1 MSTNNPLWSLFL
13 ESSCSSASVFFK
25 LHLSTR
31 SYFHSPTPW
40 TNPNSNISRKVARLL
55 DSFKPGSTSYCPF
68 PNEED
73 TGNLTPGTPA
83 SPQNNENNEDARLV
97 RPSEVATSNIIIQE
111 QDTSTTLENSDLAT
125 SSEETMRRRLYL
137 NVGRPRPFY
146 RVSSSPASPSSS
158 PEIQSFGEQ
167 NSVFPLQGNLINR
180 PNKVSDY
187 ILLLYILE
195 RFAVQQQ
202 IEITFLIDQDS
213 SDSSRTCQK
222 LFCIKIRPRESFGNC
237 QEWGTF
243 LTTSTV
249 NKVLSSH
256 LPVYRV

>member
-73 TGNLTPGTPA
+73 NSNLSQGTARPQSNEETNPRPA
-83 SPQNNENNEDARLV
+83 LV
-97 RPSEVATSNIIIQE
+97 RPSDVSVTPTSNINIQE
-111 QDTSTTLENSDLAT
+111 NVTSTLENQDRAT
-125 SSEETMRRRLYL
+125 SSEEEMRRRLYL

-146 RVSSSPASPSSS
+146 RVPSASSS
-158 PEIQSFGEQ
+158 PETQSFAEQ
-167 NSVFPLQGNLINR
+167 NSVFRHQSNPINKT
-180 PNKVSDY
+180 KVS
-187 ILLLYILE
+187 
-195 RFAVQQQ
+195 
-202 IEITFLIDQDS
+202 
-213 SDSSRTCQK
+213 SRR
-222 LFCIKIRPRESFGNC
+222 IKM
-237 QEWGTF
+237 T
-243 LTTSTV
+243 
-249 NKVLSSH
+249 
-256 LPVYRV
+256 

>member
-73 TGNLTPGTPA
+73 TGNLPPGTPA
-83 SPQNNENNEDARLV
+83 RPQSNENNEEPHPRLV
-97 RPSEVATSNIIIQE
+97 RPSDVSTISQE
-111 QDTSTTLENSDLAT
+111 QDTSSTLENSDQRAT

-146 RVSSSPASPSSS
+146 RVSSSPTSPSPS
-158 PEIQSFGEQ
+158 PEIQSFVEQ
-167 NSVFPLQGNLINR
+167 NSVFRQQQSNLINR

-187 ILLLYILE
+187 IL
-195 RFAVQQQ
+195 
-202 IEITFLIDQDS
+202 FL
-213 SDSSRTCQK
+213 
-222 LFCIKIRPRESFGNC
+222 
-237 QEWGTF
+237 
-243 LTTSTV
+243 
-249 NKVLSSH
+249 
-256 LPVYRV
+256 

>member
-73 TGNLTPGTPA
+73 GGNLTPGTP
-83 SPQNNENNEDARLV
+83 SPQSNENNEESHPRLV
-97 RPSEVATSNIIIQE
+97 RPSDVSTTQPTGNNITSQE
-111 QDTSTTLENSDLAT
+111 HDTSTLENPDRAAT
-125 SSEETMRRRLYL
+125 SSSEETMRRRLYL

-158 PEIQSFGEQ
+158 PDTQSFTEQ
-167 NSVFPLQGNLINR
+167 NSVFQQQNNLINR
-180 PNKVSDY
+180 PNNKVSGITY
-187 ILLLYILE
+187 SVYC
-195 RFAVQQQ
+195 QQTANWNNFFNRPRQ
-202 IEITFLIDQDS
+202 LGLFRNLSETFLYQNTA
-213 SDSSRTCQK
+213 SRIFQE
-222 LFCIKIRPRESFGNC
+222 LSRMGNFSHN
-237 QEWGTF
+237 F
-243 LTTSTV
+243 L
-249 NKVLSSH
+249 LQ
-256 LPVYRV
+256 

>member
-73 TGNLTPGTPA
+73 GGNLTPGTP
-83 SPQNNENNEDARLV
+83 SPQSNENNEESHPRLV
-97 RPSEVATSNIIIQE
+97 RPSDVSTTQPTGNNITSQE
-111 QDTSTTLENSDLAT
+111 HDTSTLENPDRAAT
-125 SSEETMRRRLYL
+125 SSSEETMRRRLYL

-158 PEIQSFGEQ
+158 PDTQSFTEQ
-167 NSVFPLQGNLINR
+167 NSVFQQQNNLINR
-180 PNKVSDY
+180 PNNKVSG
-187 ILLLYILE
+187 
-195 RFAVQQQ
+195 
-202 IEITFLIDQDS
+202 ITYS
-213 SDSSRTCQK
+213 
-222 LFCIKIRPRESFGNC
+222 
-237 QEWGTF
+237 
-243 LTTSTV
+243 
-249 NKVLSSH
+249 
-256 LPVYRV
+256 VY